1 MIPHRDLTDAQL
13 FRLLRVGSIT
23 CAGNA
28 RLGIYGR
35 LDCASGRRM
44 RREHRVFF
52 ASVSDAR
59 AGGYRPCGNCLRAE
73 FRRWKVARA
82 PGASSAGR

>member
-13 FRLLRVGSIT
+13 FRLLRAGVIA

-44 RREHRVFF
+44 RREQRVFF
-52 ASVSDAR
+52 ASMAEAR
-59 AGGYRPCGNCLRAE
+59 EGGYRPCGHCLCAEYRLWKASGAPGGSRAE
-73 FRRWKVARA
+73 R
-82 PGASSAGR
+82 